1 MARITFDQLTLLYRH
16 IAFDQ
21 NGDQGRL
28 SIATPEV
35 RDVIQFIEDDQ
46 DAAADADI
54 AVLDDVDALQVW
66 QDVSVRVGPPRTA
79 LGYLVRDFDGL
90 LDTPEARI
98 REPRAYFIIDGGITP
113 DINPC
118 PERLATYRK
127 VLELTELVGE
137 AAAYVDHSKRELIFI
152 KDGKF
157 SVLLAYTSADLD
169 RVSLSDADAII
180 KACADEIHRDQKL
193 AILAEAVI
201 GICASQPVAG
211 RFRHLIA
218 NLDAVNEEVR
228 NGYQLFASSFSYSK
242 IRNEIEAARID
253 YLNKIHKTIIDI
265 QTQLLGIPV
274 ATVIVASQLKVATAC
289 GVEFWTNFAVV
300 LGAWIFVALLAIAI
314 WNQWATL
321 ASISDDIARQKTKF
335 QRDFAALSD
344 QFDTIFVTLAGR
356 IKWQRRFLGF
366 VGVLAVVGA
375 GVATFVAYRV
385 TTGPLISCLSGE
397 VPAAALT
404 PTPPAPTPAQPTPT
418 SAVPDKLPQ
427 KSATPQSSP
436 APSAAPPIPSPAQRK
451 VPSTASPKPG
461 SADSDGR

>member
-35 RDVIQFIEDDQ
+35 LEVIQLIEDDQ
-46 DAAADADI
+46 NVAVEADI
-54 AVLDDVDALQVW
+54 VVLDDDALQVG
-66 QDVSVRVGPPRTA
+66 QIVSVRVGPPRTA
-79 LGYLVRDFDGL
+79 LGSLVRDFDGL
-90 LDTPEARI
+90 LDTPEARVK
-98 REPRAYFIIDGGITP
+98 EPRAYFVIDGGITP
-113 DINPC
+113 DIDPC

-127 VLELTELVGE
+127 VLEFTKLVGE
-137 AAAYVDHSKRELIFI
+137 AAAYVDQFKRELIFI

-157 SVLLAYTSADLD
+157 NVPLAYKAADLD
-169 RVSLSDADAII
+169 RVNISDADAILS
-180 KACADEIHRDQKL
+180 ACADEIHRDQKL

-201 GICASQPVAG
+201 GICASQPVAV

-218 NLDAVNEEVR
+218 NLGSVNEEVR

-274 ATVIVASQLKVATAC
+274 ATVIVASQLKVISAC

-300 LGAWIFVALLAIAI
+300 VGAWIFVALLAIAI
-314 WNQWATL
+314 GNQWATL

-375 GVATFVAYRV
+375 AVATFVAYRV
-385 TTGPLISCLSGE
+385 TNVPYMSCWSGE
-397 VPAAALT
+397 VSASA
-404 PTPPAPTPAQPTPT
+404 PTPIPPAVTPVAPAPTPPSPVSPANTPTDASPPKQSPPPDPAPPTP
-418 SAVPDKLPQ
+418 AKPKMAP
-427 KSATPQSSP
+427 TPQAHP
-436 APSAAPPIPSPAQRK
+436 QP
-451 VPSTASPKPG
+451 
-461 SADSDGR
+461 

>member
-35 RDVIQFIEDDQ
+35 LEVIQLIEDDQ
-46 DAAADADI
+46 DIAVDADI
-54 AVLDDVDALQVW
+54 VVLDDDALQVG
-66 QDVSVRVGPPRTA
+66 QIVSVRVGPPRTA
-79 LGYLVRDFDGL
+79 LGSLVRDFDGL
-90 LDTPEARI
+90 LDTPEARVK
-98 REPRAYFIIDGGITP
+98 EPRAYFVIDGGITP
-113 DINPC
+113 DIDPC

-127 VLELTELVGE
+127 VLEFTKLVGE
-137 AAAYVDHSKRELIFI
+137 AAAYVDQSKRELIFI

-157 SVLLAYTSADLD
+157 SVPLAYKAADLD
-169 RVSLSDADAII
+169 RVSVSDADAILS
-180 KACADEIHRDQKL
+180 ACADEIHRDQKL

-201 GICASQPVAG
+201 GICASQPVAV

-218 NLDAVNEEVR
+218 NLGSVSEEVR

-274 ATVIVASQLKVATAC
+274 ATIIVASQLKVTSAC

-300 LGAWIFVALLAIAI
+300 MGAWIFVALLAIAI
-314 WNQWATL
+314 GNQWATL
-321 ASISDDIARQKTKF
+321 ASISEDIARQKTKF

-375 GVATFVAYRV
+375 AVATFVAYRV
-385 TTGPLISCLSGE
+385 TNVPYMSCWSGE
-397 VPAAALT
+397 VSASAQTPIPPAMT
-404 PTPPAPTPAQPTPT
+404 PVAPAPTPPSPVSPANAPTNASPPKPSPPPDPAPPTP
-418 SAVPDKLPQ
+418 SKPKMAP
-427 KSATPQSSP
+427 TPQAHP
-436 APSAAPPIPSPAQRK
+436 QP
-451 VPSTASPKPG
+451 
-461 SADSDGR
+461 

>member
-35 RDVIQFIEDDQ
+35 LEVIQLIEDDQ
-46 DAAADADI
+46 GVAVDADI
-54 AVLDDVDALQVW
+54 VVLDDDALQVG
-66 QDVSVRVGPPRTA
+66 QIVSVRVGPPRIA
-79 LGYLVRDFDGL
+79 LGSLVRDFDGL

-98 REPRAYFIIDGGITP
+98 KEPRAYFVIDGGITP
-113 DINPC
+113 DIDPC

-127 VLELTELVGE
+127 VLEFTKLIGE
-137 AAAYVDHSKRELIFI
+137 AAAYVDQSKRELIFI

-157 SVLLAYTSADLD
+157 SVPLAYKALDLG
-169 RVSLSDADAII
+169 RVSVSDADAILS
-180 KACADEIHRDQKL
+180 ACADEIHRDQKL

-201 GICASQPVAG
+201 GICAAQPVAV

-218 NLDAVNEEVR
+218 NLGSVNEEVR

-274 ATVIVASQLKVATAC
+274 ATVIVASQLKVTSVC
-289 GVEFWTNFAVV
+289 SVEFWTNFAVV
-300 LGAWIFVALLAIAI
+300 VGAWIFVALLAIAI
-314 WNQWATL
+314 GNQWATL

-366 VGVLAVVGA
+366 VGMLAVVGA
-375 GVATFVAYRV
+375 AVATFVAYRV
-385 TTGPLISCLSGE
+385 TNVPYMSCWSGE
-397 VPAAALT
+397 VSASA
-404 PTPPAPTPAQPTPT
+404 PTPIPPAVTPVAPAPTPPSPVSPANTPTNASPSKPSPLPDPAPPTP
-418 SAVPDKLPQ
+418 AKPKM
-427 KSATPQSSP
+427 
-436 APSAAPPIPSPAQRK
+436 APPPQAHPQ
-451 VPSTASPKPG
+451 P
-461 SADSDGR
+461 

>member
-21 NGDQGRL
+21 NSDQGRL

-35 RDVIQFIEDDQ
+35 RNVIQLIEDDH

-54 AVLDDVDALQVW
+54 AVVEDVDALRVGQI
-66 QDVSVRVGPPRTA
+66 VSVRVGPPRTA
-79 LGYLVRDFDGL
+79 LGSLVRDFDGL
-90 LDTPEARI
+90 LDTPDARVK
-98 REPRAYFIIDGGITP
+98 EPRAYFVIDGGITP
-113 DINPC
+113 DIDPC

-127 VLELTELVGE
+127 VLEFTKLVGE
-137 AAAYVDHSKRELIFI
+137 AAAYVDQSKRELIFI

-157 SVLLAYTSADLD
+157 SVPLAYTAADLD
-169 RVSLSDADAII
+169 RVIVSDADAILS
-180 KACADEIHRDQKL
+180 ACADEIHRDQKL

-218 NLDAVNEEVR
+218 NLGAVNEEVR

-274 ATVIVASQLKVATAC
+274 ATVIVASQLKVASAC

-300 LGAWIFVALLAIAI
+300 VGAWIFVALLSIAIA
-314 WNQWATL
+314 NQWATL
-321 ASISDDIARQKTKF
+321 ASISDDVARQKAKF
-335 QRDFAALSD
+335 QSDFAVLSD

-385 TTGPLISCLSGE
+385 TNIAFKSCLSGE
-397 VPAAALT
+397 VTASAPA
-404 PTPPAPTPAQPTPT
+404 PVPPAVTPAQPNPTP
-418 SAVPDKLPQ
+418 VVQDKLQ
-427 KSATPQSSP
+427 EKSASPQPSP
-436 APSAAPPIPSPAQRK
+436 ALSAAPPFPSPDPPK
-451 VPSTASPKPG
+451 VPPTTSPQPG
-461 SADSDGR
+461 SPGDAGR

>member
-1 MARITFDQLTLLYRH
+1 MARITFGQLTLLYRH
-16 IAFDQ
+16 IVFDQ

-35 RDVIQFIEDDQ
+35 RDVIQLIEDDH

-54 AVLDDVDALQVW
+54 VVLDDVDAFQVG

-90 LDTPEARI
+90 LDTPEARV
-98 REPRAYFIIDGGITP
+98 REPRAYFVIEDGITP
-113 DINPC
+113 DIAPC

-127 VLELTELVGE
+127 VLEFTNLVGE
-137 AAAYVDHSKRELIFI
+137 AAAYVDQSKRELIFI

-157 SVLLAYTSADLD
+157 SVPLAYTAADLD
-169 RVSLSDADAII
+169 RVVVSDADAILS
-180 KACADEIHRDQKL
+180 ACADEIHRDQKL

-201 GICASQPVAG
+201 GICASQPVVS

-218 NLDAVNEEVR
+218 NLGAVNEEVR

-274 ATVIVASQLKVATAC
+274 ATVIVASQLKVTTAC

-300 LGAWIFVALLAIAI
+300 VGAWIFVVLLAIAI
-314 WNQWATL
+314 GNQWATL
-321 ASISDDIARQKTKF
+321 ASISDDIARQKARF

-344 QFDTIFVTLAGR
+344 QFDAIFLTLGR
-356 IKWQRRFLGF
+356 RILWQRIFLGF
-366 VGVLAVVGA
+366 VGALAVVGA

-385 TTGPLISCLSGE
+385 TNVPLITCFSGE
-397 VPAAALT
+397 APVSD
-404 PTPPAPTPAQPTPT
+404 PTAR
-418 SAVPDKLPQ
+418 SA
-427 KSATPQSSP
+427 SE
-436 APSAAPPIPSPAQRK
+436 
-451 VPSTASPKPG
+451 
-461 SADSDGR
+461 